1 MMRRVPHSV
10 YYLDHND
17 KSYGDKMRI
26 IPKAVAAI
34 LAITCV
40 LSSAMAAD
48 TFPDK
53 PVRLV
58 VPQAPG
64 GASDALAR
72 ILSQALGQKW
82 KQSVVVENR
91 AGAGGNIGMEYVAK
105 ASPDGYTLLMSY
117 EGSHAINPWVYQD
130 LPFNV
135 EKDFAPVATVATLP
149 FVVVTSP
156 KSGIK
161 NLRDLVQAAKEKR
174 MTYGSAGNGSV
185 NHLLGE
191 MFNAAAGVKMVHVP
205 YRGAA
210 PAIQDLL
217 GGQIDVVFT
226 SLPSVKGY
234 IDGGTLVPLAVTSAK
249 RSPNAP
255 SIPTI
260 AENGYPSFDV
270 NPWFGLFTASG
281 VSADKIEMMN
291 RDINALL
298 ATPDIQQKLAAQGA
312 IAYATTPQ
320 EFGQLVKT
328 ALARWQEVVKA
339 SGARVE

>member
-1 MMRRVPHSV
+1 MIGTR
-10 YYLDHND
+10 NN

-26 IPKAVAAI
+26 LPRTVVAF
-34 LAITCV
+34 LAAACV
-40 LSSAMAAD
+40 LSSASAAD

-53 PVRLV
+53 PVHLV

-64 GASDALAR
+64 GASDTLSR
-72 ILSQALGQKW
+72 ILAQALGQKW
-82 KQSVVVENR
+82 KQAVVVENR

-105 ASPDGYTLLMSY
+105 AGNDGYTLLMSY
-117 EGSHAINPWVYQD
+117 EGSHAINPWVYRN
-130 LPFNV
+130 LPFDV

-161 NLRDLVQAAKEKR
+161 SLPDLVKAAKEKR
-174 MTYGSAGNGSV
+174 LTFGSAGNGSV

-191 MFNAAAGVKMVHVP
+191 MFNSAAGVKMVHVP

-226 SLPSVKGY
+226 SFPSVKGY
-234 IDGGTLVPLAVTSAK
+234 IDAGTLVPLAVTSAK
-249 RSPNAP
+249 RSASAP
-255 SIPTI
+255 AIPTI
-260 AENGYPSFDV
+260 AEQGYPSFDV

-281 VSADKIEMMN
+281 VSADKIKLMN
-291 RDINALL
+291 HDINALL
-298 ATPDIQQKLAAQGA
+298 ATPEIQQKFAAQGA
-312 IAYATTPQ
+312 VTYATKPQ
-320 EFGQLVKT
+320 AFEKQVET
-328 ALARWQEVVKA
+328 ALKRWEEVVKA

>member
-1 MMRRVPHSV
+1 MMRIFS
-10 YYLDHND
+10 YLVGAMIAAVGGL
-17 KSYGDKMRI
+17 ST
-26 IPKAVAAI
+26 AVAAE
-34 LAITCV
+34 
-40 LSSAMAAD
+40 

-53 PVRLV
+53 PVHLV

-64 GASDALAR
+64 GASDTLAR
-72 ILSQALGQKW
+72 ILAQYLGQKW

-105 ASPDGYTLLMSY
+105 SGTDGYTLLMSY
-117 EGSHAINPWVYQD
+117 EGSHAINPAIYSH

-135 EKDFAPVATVATLP
+135 KTDFSPVATVAALP

-156 KSGIK
+156 KSGVK
-161 NLRDLVQAAKEKR
+161 SLQDLVKAAKERR
-174 MTYGSAGNGSV
+174 MTFGSAGNGSV

-191 MFNAAAGVKMVHVP
+191 MFNDAAGVKMVHVP

-226 SLPSVKGY
+226 SFPSVKGY
-234 IDGGTLVPLAVTSAK
+234 IDAGTLLPLAVTSAK
-249 RSPNAP
+249 RSASAP
-255 SIPTI
+255 AIPTI
-260 AENGYPSFDV
+260 AEQGYPSFDV
-270 NPWFGLFTASG
+270 NPWFGLFAAGG
-281 VSADKIEMMN
+281 VGADRIDLMN

-298 ATPDIQQKLAAQGA
+298 ATPEIREKFAAQGA
-312 IAYATTPQ
+312 VVYATTPQ
-320 EFGQLVKT
+320 EFARQVDA
-328 ALARWQEVVKA
+328 ALAKWAQVVKA